1 MNNNIESIILDESP
15 SNFEKD
21 VEHVVALD
29 EFLLYWKLKNYID
42 GRECKHI
49 IQKYN
54 VKFL

>member
-21 VEHVVALD
+21 VEHVVALN